1 MRISLAQREAAG
13 YIKLRRLGYSISVL
27 ATVFG
32 RSTSVIHRIL
42 KRAKQYDPSRFPVDM
57 RKLPTQTRRV
67 GSVLQ
72 RQRLA
77 AIVVAWET
85 WMLGD
90 GERPP

>member
-27 ATVFG
+27 AKVFG

-57 RKLPTQTRRV
+57 RKLPTAARRIS
-67 GSVLQ
+67 SVYQ
-72 RQRLA
+72 YHRLLKT
-77 AIVVAWET
+77 ILAWES
-85 WMLGD
+85 WMLGEGD
-90 GERPP
+90 KPP